1 MGHPRLAGNP
11 QIFLNSASGLTETLL
26 IHNTTDEALE
36 PMLAEEWSISDDFL
50 TWTFKIRQGVQFHK
64 DFGEM
69 TAEDVVW
76 SHQQTAMSEKHPRS
90 ANIKTIWMNEQG
102 SIEMPDNYTIV
113 LNTGEPIADVT
124 VFEVERT
131 PSANSTWIVSKQQTE
146 EVGEAAANTN
156 IAATGPYEIEEHS
169 TGVWRFRAVGDHWR
183 KTPHFD
189 ELLLWEVPGRR
200 LPG

>member
-1 MGHPRLAGNP
+1 
-11 QIFLNSASGLTETLL
+11 L
-26 IHNTTDEALE
+26 IHNTTDGALE

-146 EVGEAAANTN
+146 EVGEEAANTN

-169 TGVWRFRAVGDHWR
+169 TGVWRLRAVRDHWR
-183 KTPHFD
+183 KTPNTN
-189 ELLLWEVPGRR
+189 
-200 LPG
+200 